1 VQLTKPPTFVLFS
14 PDRPNG
20 IQLPDLPPNVVPIL
34 PNNKIA
40 PMRITVN
47 GKRFTVS
54 RLQLRLLPGW
64 AMTIDKC
71 QGQNMPKSIT
81 DLSSPPSAGNRLTA
95 SHVYVALSR
104 SQGRDDLRMLRPL
117 TDALKKVL
125 SNHIGSALRNDDRR
139 LTDQARDTRRLFE
152 SNQLFDTVRY
162 ATQYDKA
169 NEGTSDVL

>member
-1 VQLTKPPTFVLFS
+1 MQLTKPLTFVLFS

-47 GKRFTVS
+47 SKWFTVS
-54 RLQLRLLPGW
+54 HLQLRLLPGW

-81 DLSSPPSAGNRLTA
+81 DLSSLPSAGNRLTA

-104 SQGRDDLRMLRPL
+104 SQGRDDLRMLRCTLAAHYEATEKLAASRLPCKHPPHTRLEPEHTVNAPITRANLL
-117 TDALKKVL
+117 TRTC
-125 SNHIGSALRNDDRR
+125 GYCTPELR
-139 LTDQARDTRRLFE
+139 
-152 SNQLFDTVRY
+152 Y
-162 ATQYDKA
+162 
-169 NEGTSDVL
+169 